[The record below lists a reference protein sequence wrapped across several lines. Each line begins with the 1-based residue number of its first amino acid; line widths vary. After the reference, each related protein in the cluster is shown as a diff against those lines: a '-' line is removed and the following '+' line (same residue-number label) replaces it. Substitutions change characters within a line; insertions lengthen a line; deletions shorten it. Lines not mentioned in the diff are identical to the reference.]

1 LTNVARHSGASR
13 VDISL
18 RAEEGDLLLSVE
30 DDGKGLAPEQLGESK
45 GLGVIGMRER
55 ASLIGGT
62 LSVGPGAG
70 GGFRIDL
77 RIPLDAT
84 NGDPA

>member
-1 LTNVARHSGASR
+1 MARHSGASR

-18 RAEEGDLLLSVE
+18 RAEEGVLQLAVE
-30 DDGKGLAPEQLGESK
+30 DDGKGFDPERLDESK

-62 LSVGPGAG
+62 LTVGPGAMG
-70 GGFRIDL
+70 GVRIDL
-77 RIPLDAT
+77 RLPLGEAK
-84 NGDPA
+84 GVPA